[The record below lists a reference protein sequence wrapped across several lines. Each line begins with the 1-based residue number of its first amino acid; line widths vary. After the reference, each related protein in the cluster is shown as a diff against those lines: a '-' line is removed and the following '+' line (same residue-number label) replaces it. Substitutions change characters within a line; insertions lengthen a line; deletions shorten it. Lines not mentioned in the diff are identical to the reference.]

1 MLIPGAPEAAAERLA
16 ARRGVVIDREHHES
30 LIAMGERMG
39 IPLPPLQRAGAPGMT
54 AADARRSRGH
64 LHRRRW
70 HPGAR
75 RPRSGCWKRRPE
87 LRIVI
92 LEKEATLASH
102 QTGHNS
108 GVLHAGLYY
117 QPGSLKAKLCREGKA
132 DLERF
137 CETHD
142 IPVERT
148 GKLVV
153 AISEDELER
162 FAALK
167 ERALANGVEGLEE
180 VGPERLRE
188 IEPHAAGIRA
198 LWSPGTGIVDYL
210 RVALAYADEVRAK
223 GGVIETSRA
232 VTSITQRGDEMVV
245 GTSPGDLV
253 ARRVIACAGLWA
265 DRVAAMTGED
275 SAEAPRIVPFR
286 GDYYTLTRR
295 CPTARA
301 RASSTRVADP
311 RFPFLGI
318 HLTKRIDGNV
328 LAGPNAVLAFKREG
342 YRRRDLSV
350 RDLAGAVA
358 YPGFL
363 RLATKYWRTGMAE
376 QWRDWSKRSFLS
388 AVQRYVP
395 EIRSEQLVFGPS
407 GVRAQALARDG
418 SMVDDFLLGGS
429 DRVLH
434 VRNAP
439 SPAATSSL
447 AVGRVLAEEAVT
459 RFGL

>member
-1 MLIPGAPEAAAERLA
+1 MTPGLTADRADICIVGGGILGLATALRLLEAKPDLR
-16 ARRGVVIDREHHES
+16 VVI
-30 LIAMGERMG
+30 
-39 IPLPPLQRAGAPGMT
+39 
-54 AADARRSRGH
+54 
-64 LHRRRW
+64 
-70 HPGAR
+70 
-75 RPRSGCWKRRPE
+75 
-87 LRIVI
+87 V
-92 LEKEATLASH
+92 EKEATLASH
-102 QTGHNS
+102 QTGRNS
-108 GVLHAGLYY
+108 GVIHAGLYY
-117 QPGSLKAKLCREGKA
+117 QPGSMKARLCREGKQ

-137 CETHD
+137 CEAHD

-153 AISEDELER
+153 VIEEDELER
-162 FAALK
+162 FTALK
-167 ERALANGVEGLEE
+167 ERALANGVEGLED
-180 VGPERLRE
+180 VGPERLHE

-210 RVALAYADEVRAK
+210 RVAFAYADEVRAK
-223 GGVIETSRA
+223 GGVIETSRE
-232 VTSITQRGDEMVV
+232 VTAITRRGEEMVV
-245 GTSPGDLV
+245 GTSTGDLV

-275 SAEAPRIVPFR
+275 TAQAPRIVPFR
-286 GDYYTLTRR
+286 GDYYTLT
-295 CPTARA
+295 PDARPLV
-301 RASSTRVADP
+301 RGLIYPVADP
-311 RFPFLGI
+311 QFPFLGI

-350 RDLAGAVA
+350 RDLAGALA

-363 RLATKYWRTGMAE
+363 RLATRYWRMGMME
-376 QWRDWSKRSFLS
+376 QWRDWSKRLFLA

-447 AVGRVLAEEAVT
+447 AVGRVLAEEAIS